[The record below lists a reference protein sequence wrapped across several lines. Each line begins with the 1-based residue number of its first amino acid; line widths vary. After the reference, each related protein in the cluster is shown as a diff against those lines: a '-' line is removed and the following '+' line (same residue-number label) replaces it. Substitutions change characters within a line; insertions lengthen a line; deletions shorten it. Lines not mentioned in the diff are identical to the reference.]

1 MPEIKADFF
10 EKVKDGM
17 VHSRINYMNM
27 AGIIPELAET
37 RHVIARLPANGM
49 HMNHVNIMYA
59 GSYFVFAEATGA
71 ALLKC
76 TYFDRHVLIIK
87 SVEINYLKPTDK
99 DLVIDISMTEAEASD
114 RIAYVKEHGK
124 GRYPMDIPVRDADG
138 EHCADIHIVYYL
150 REK

>member
-1 MPEIKADFF
+1 MPEITPEFF
-10 EKVKDGM
+10 EKVKDGL
-17 VHSRINYMNM
+17 VHSRINYMNV
-27 AGIIPELAET
+27 AGIIPVLAET

-76 TYFDRHVLIIK
+76 TYHDKYVLIIK
-87 SVEINYLKPTDK
+87 SMEINYIKPTAR
-99 DLVIDISMTEAEASD
+99 DLVIDISMTEEEAAE

-124 GRYPMDIPVRDADG
+124 GRYPLDIPVMDADG
-138 EHCADIHIVYYL
+138 ETCADVHIVYYL
-150 REK
+150 KER